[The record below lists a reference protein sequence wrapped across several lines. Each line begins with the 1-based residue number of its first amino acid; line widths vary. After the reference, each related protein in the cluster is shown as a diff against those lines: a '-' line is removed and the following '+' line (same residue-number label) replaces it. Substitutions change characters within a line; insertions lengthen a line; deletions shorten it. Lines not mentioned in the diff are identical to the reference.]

1 MTEAPVLAHS
11 GRTRVA
17 GILGWPVAFS
27 QSPRLHAYW
36 LAKHG
41 IDGAY
46 VPLPVAP
53 NRLADAV
60 KGLVALGFR
69 GGNVTK
75 PHKEAVMPL
84 LDAITPTAAAIGA
97 VNTLIVDDDGRITGT
112 NSDAPGFLANLR
124 ASAPQWR
131 VDRPA
136 AVLGA
141 GGGARAVCAALLE
154 GGVPEVRLFNRTV
167 DKAQALAD
175 HFRAH
180 HAAPI
185 RALPFTPEAWRA
197 EATEAGVAVNTTSLG
212 MTGQPPLD
220 LDLGVLADDAVV
232 ADIVYSPLL
241 TPFLAAA
248 AARGLACVDGL
259 GMLLHQGGIGFEA
272 WFGVRPEVDDALR
285 AYVLQ
290 AIKA

>member
-41 IDGAY
+41 VDGAY
-46 VPLPVAP
+46 VPLPVEP
-53 NRLADAV
+53 GRLADAV
-60 KGLVALGFR
+60 KGLAALGFR

-97 VNTLIVDDDGRITGT
+97 VNTLIVGEDGRITGT

-131 VDRPA
+131 CDRPA

-154 GGVPEVRLFNRTV
+154 AGVPEVRLFNRTV
-167 DKAQALAD
+167 EKAQALAA

-180 HAAPI
+180 HAAPV
-185 RALPFTPEAWRA
+185 RPLPFTAEAWRA
-197 EATEAGVAVNTTSLG
+197 EAAEAGAAVNTTSLG

-220 LDLGVLADDAVV
+220 LDLGALPDDAVV
-232 ADIVYSPLL
+232 ADIVYSPLE
-241 TPFLAAA
+241 TPVLAAA

-285 AYVLQ
+285 AYVLE
-290 AIKA
+290 AIRA

>member
-1 MTEAPVLAHS
+1 MTEAPILAHT

-17 GILGWPVAFS
+17 GILGWPVAYS

-36 LAKHG
+36 LDKHG
-41 IDGAY
+41 VDGAY
-46 VPLPVAP
+46 LPLPVAP
-53 NRLADAV
+53 GNLAEAV
-60 KGLVALGFR
+60 RGLVALGFR

-75 PHKEAVMPL
+75 PHKQEVMPL
-84 LDAITPTAAAIGA
+84 LDEITPTAMAIGA
-97 VNTLIVDDDGRITGT
+97 VNTLIVGDDGRITGT

-124 ASAPQWR
+124 ATAPRWR
-131 VDRPA
+131 TDRPA

-167 DKAQALAD
+167 ETAQALAD

-185 RALPFTPEAWRA
+185 RALPFTQEAWRA
-197 EATEAGVAVNTTSLG
+197 EAAEAGVAVNTTSLG
-212 MTGQPPLD
+212 MIGQPPLVLN
-220 LDLGVLADDAVV
+220 LDALPGDAVV
-232 ADIVYSPLL
+232 ADIVYSPLE

-285 AYVLQ
+285 AYVLE
-290 AIKA
+290 AIRA

>member
-1 MTEAPVLAHS
+1 MTEPSVLAHS
-11 GRTRVA
+11 GRTRLA

-41 IDGAY
+41 VDGAY
-46 VPLPVAP
+46 VPLPVEP
-53 NRLADAV
+53 GRLADAV
-60 KGLVALGFR
+60 RGLVALGFR

-75 PHKEAVMPL
+75 PHKEAVIPL
-84 LDAITPTAAAIGA
+84 LDAISPTAAAIGA
-97 VNTLIVDDDGRITGT
+97 VNTLIVGDDGRITGT
-112 NSDAPGFLANLR
+112 NSDAPGFLANLH
-124 ASAPQWR
+124 ATAPQWR
-131 VDRPA
+131 CDRPA

-167 DKAQALAD
+167 EKAQALAD
-175 HFRAH
+175 HFRTH
-180 HAAPI
+180 HAAPA
-185 RALPFTPEAWRA
+185 RALPLTAEAWRA
-197 EATEAGVAVNTTSLG
+197 EAAEVGVAVNTTSLG
-212 MTGQPPLD
+212 MTGQPPLH
-220 LDLGVLADDAVV
+220 LDLAALPDDAVV
-232 ADIVYSPLL
+232 ADIVYSPLE

-248 AARGLACVDGL
+248 AARGLVCVDGL

-285 AYVLQ
+285 AYVLE
-290 AIKA
+290 AIRS

>member
-17 GILGWPVAFS
+17 GILGWPVAYS

-84 LDAITPTAAAIGA
+84 LDAVTPTAAAIGA

-175 HFRAH
+175 HFRAY

-197 EATEAGVAVNTTSLG
+197 ETTEAGVAVNTTSLG

>member
-41 IDGAY
+41 VDGAY
-46 VPLPVAP
+46 VPLPVEP
-53 NRLADAV
+53 GRLADAV
-60 KGLVALGFR
+60 KGLAALGFR

-97 VNTLIVDDDGRITGT
+97 VNTLIVGEDGRITGT

-131 VDRPA
+131 CDRPA

-154 GGVPEVRLFNRTV
+154 AGVPEVRLFNRTV
-167 DKAQALAD
+167 EKARALAA

-180 HAAPI
+180 HAAPV
-185 RALPFTPEAWRA
+185 RALPFTAEAWRA
-197 EATEAGVAVNTTSLG
+197 EAAEAGAAVNTTSLG

-220 LDLGVLADDAVV
+220 LDLGALPDDAVV
-232 ADIVYSPLL
+232 ADIVYSPLE
-241 TPFLAAA
+241 TPVLAAA

-272 WFGVRPEVDDALR
+272 WFGIRPEVDDALR
-285 AYVLQ
+285 AYVLE
-290 AIKA
+290 AVRA